1 MIFSSQKPAYM
12 IQKLSGEEIEDLLK
26 DNVFGHLGCNDGL
39 NTYVYPLNYLYD
51 GKYITCHSQE
61 GFKIQVMRK
70 NNRVC
75 FQVDEIKD
83 DKSWKSVIAVGQFQ
97 EVDDAEERRAI
108 KAFADRRLFLKKSEF
123 AGMPHTN
130 EQETNRQWTNRSRP
144 VIYRI
149 LIDEKSGMF
158 ENE

>member
-1 MIFSSQKPAYM
+1 M
-12 IQKLSGEEIEDLLK
+12 IQKLTEQEIEELLK

-51 GKYITCHSQE
+51 GNYITCHSQE
-61 GFKIQVMRK
+61 GFKVQVMRK

-75 FQVDEIKD
+75 LQVDEIKD
-83 DKSWKSVIAVGQFQ
+83 DKNWKSVIAVGQFTEIHDAQ
-97 EVDDAEERRAI
+97 ERQAI
-108 KAFADRRLFLKKSEF
+108 KAFADRRLFVKESES
-123 AGMPHTN
+123 AVVPHNN
-130 EQETNRQWTNRSRP
+130 EQRRNMQWTNDSRH

>member
-1 MIFSSQKPAYM
+1 M
-12 IQKLSGEEIEDLLK
+12 IQKLTEEKIEELLK

-39 NTYVYPLNYLYD
+39 NTYIYPLNYLYD
-51 GKYITCHSQE
+51 GKHITCHSQE
-61 GFKIQVMRK
+61 GFKVQVMRK

-83 DKSWKSVIAVGQFQ
+83 DKNWKSVIVVGQFQ
-97 EVDDAEERRAI
+97 EVHDAQEGEAI
-108 KAFADRRLFLKKSEF
+108 KAFADRRLFLKRSEW
-123 AGMPHTN
+123 AVVPRTN
-130 EQETNRQWTNRSRP
+130 KQGTNP